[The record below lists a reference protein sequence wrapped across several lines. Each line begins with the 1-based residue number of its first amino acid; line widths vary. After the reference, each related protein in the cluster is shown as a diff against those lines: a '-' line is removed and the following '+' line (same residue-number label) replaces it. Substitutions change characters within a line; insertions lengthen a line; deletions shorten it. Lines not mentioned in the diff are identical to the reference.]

1 VVKSQLNH
9 KITNEL
15 VAIWGIA
22 RGASPN
28 PATLGSAPHGVG
40 RRWALPEAMARF
52 RSPGEPWAKPGD
64 FPIKTYCGWASE
76 TRVSPVDRW

>member
-1 VVKSQLNH
+1 M
-9 KITNEL
+9 EL

-28 PATLGSAPHGVG
+28 PATLGSAPHDVG

-52 RSPGEPWAKPGD
+52 RSPGEP
-64 FPIKTYCGWASE
+64 YCGWASE
-76 TRVSPVDRW
+76 TCVSPVDRW